1 MLIAIAAGVGIAVSN
16 SNKHNNANASSNGS
30 SGQSNS
36 GSNSTNPKGGVTN
49 SDPNDPSIFDKNPD
63 FHKVFFGM
71 AYTPNGG
78 VMPDCGAKQGE
89 CGVFLSASAPALVR
103 HIGVSVLGRRDK
115 NSNARL
121 RAVLSR
127 PFASSCCSSLGR
139 LLVRCTAACA
149 LCGRKAEPVR
159 NSLVQRL

>member
-16 SNKHNNANASSNGS
+16 SNKHNNANASTNGS

-36 GSNSTNPKGGVTN
+36 GGNSTKGGTN

-89 CGVFLSASAPALVR
+89 SESLPCTGSDTLGCLFLDGETRIATS
-103 HIGVSVLGRRDK
+103 
-115 NSNARL
+115 RL
-121 RAVLSR
+121 RAVPVRL
-127 PFASSCCSSLGR
+127 PAAAVLVSS
-139 LLVRCTAACA
+139 AACA
-149 LCGRKAEPVR
+149 LHSRARTLRTEGGAGP
-159 NSLVQRL
+159 